1 MPMTVWWRG
10 NLTLYVTVS
19 SVQNWPVIESDWCPL
34 MYRLYILCSVLS
46 HRFYNH
52 FIEEYVNFKYWLI
65 KLSKKCEKY
74 LQFPCVKGD
83 TVNQKHIT
91 QIYQKKHILWLTF
104 DLLQPVDVIFA
115 KSMTQTKNLLSV
127 FLVST
132 YLIYTISSISFLHLC
147 FAPPGTCRSRSRQ
160 QRAAVCCHVKGR
172 HQTATSSSCSHMLTV
187 SLTGSLL
194 K

>member
-1 MPMTVWWRG
+1 MSLCHLCRTDQWL
-10 NLTLYVTVS
+10 NLIDV
-19 SVQNWPVIESDWCPL
+19 PWCTDCIS
-34 MYRLYILCSVLS
+34 YAVCCHIDSIIS
-46 HRFYNH
+46 